1 MKPLFIT
8 AHCDD
13 LEVCAGGTAA
23 RYGGRSVVLY
33 PKKDKGT
40 ISEAEKAAEILGIE
54 IEAIGQMETRGPRPD
69 VTWLDEVAEG
79 CDTIIASSPWDTHP
93 EHQMA
98 ASIARQ
104 VARKNNV
111 NLWFMDHAIPGGY
124 NNGPRPNHFVN
135 ITGYHVQKIDA
146 IQRYIPH
153 VDIDVGAIFHRD
165 CYYGSILG
173 MNAAEG
179 FVVEHTI
186 T

>member
-54 IEAIGQMETRGPRPD
+54 IEAIGPMGTRGPRPD

-93 EHQMA
+93 EHQA
-98 ASIARQ
+98 AARIARQ
-104 VARKNNV
+104 VARKNNI

-135 ITGYHVQKIDA
+135 IEHVFDDKYDA
-146 IQRYIPH
+146 IEQYK
-153 VDIDVGAIFHRD
+153 VLTEQDEKAIMYRD
-165 CYYGSILG
+165 RYYGLIHG
-173 MNAAEG
+173 MAAAEG
-179 FVVEHTI
+179 FTTEHTI